1 MIYNNEN
8 KEYTFVKLDLFDN
21 VRAEINRISSVPAKD
36 VVIPEI
42 TDSDQGAVFRYLSI
56 GLVDVVSLLSS
67 FLSVPFE
74 NSSIDNTSI
83 RLKIIFSENMNRS
96 MILPLGTYIEEY
108 LIQYAIS
115 KWLKTEFKQ
124 RDELIVKI
132 LTSIRFETSNPQASV
147 EVVFNEGLSTWEIV
161 VNKQFIINNA
171 RSEISRL
178 AISDKTYLSMIVTN
192 NDTQKITNMFML
204 GLYDI
209 VKILSPY
216 LVREFSDYEIEDES
230 ITLSLKGYYNKDNG
244 ISHVLSGYIDEYLK
258 TSLVERWMNVFPGKS
273 SSIKSDIISCLNHR
287 KGSVARTLR
296 PIL

>member
-115 KWLKTEFKQ
+115 QWLKTEFKQ

>member
-21 VRAEINRISSVPAKD
+21 VRAEINRISGVPAKD

-115 KWLKTEFKQ
+115 QWLKTEFKQ

-230 ITLSLKGYYNKDNG
+230 ITLLLKGYYNKDNG

>member
-21 VRAEINRISSVPAKD
+21 VRAEINRISGVPAKD

-115 KWLKTEFKQ
+115 QWLKTEFKQ

-132 LTSIRFETSNPQASV
+132 LTSIRFETSSPQASV

-161 VNKQFIINNA
+161 INKQFVINNA